1 MFTSAAD
8 IFRKRQVMADL
19 NAFITISGRSA
30 LLRIS
35 PGDEG
40 ARRLLGILR
49 TQGGRLVFPRDSRVY
64 GEVLLAAALPDEDYP
79 SFVCATALLLL
90 DRIAGGDGGDNL
102 YWNWETFS
110 DQYRLADPPV
120 RAALMNAFRLAAARG
135 RVILPDCPRPADC
148 LTTARDALLPGLRR
162 EGQVALLD
170 AIEAEVS
177 AVEAG
182 ALWSELAR
190 ATHSPAML
198 AGFRYLFERPASLAP
213 QRPARAPL
221 IPWAL

>member
-1 MFTSAAD
+1 MFTSSAD

-19 NAFITISGRSA
+19 NAFITISGRPA

-40 ARRLLGILR
+40 AKRLLSILR
-49 TQGGRLVFPRDSRVY
+49 MQGGRLIFPQDSLSY

-79 SFVCATALLLL
+79 SFICATALLLL
-90 DRIAGGDGGDNL
+90 DRIAGGGGADNL

-120 RAALMNAFRLAAARG
+120 RAALMNAFRLAATTG
-135 RVILPDCPRPADC
+135 RAILPDLPEPADC
-148 LTTARDALLPGLRR
+148 LSCGPDAILPDLRR
-162 EGQVALLD
+162 EGQTALLA
-170 AIEAEVS
+170 AIETEAD

-190 ATHSPAML
+190 AAPSAAVL
-198 AGFRYLFERPASLAP
+198 AGVRYLYERPASLAP
-213 QRPARAPL
+213 PGPDRAPL
-221 IPWAL
+221 IPWPL